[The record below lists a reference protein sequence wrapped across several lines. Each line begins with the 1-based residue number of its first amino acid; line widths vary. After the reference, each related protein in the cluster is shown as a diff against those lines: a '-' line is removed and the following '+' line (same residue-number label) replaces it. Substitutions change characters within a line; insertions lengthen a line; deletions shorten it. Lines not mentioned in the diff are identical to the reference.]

1 MTRFGSISD
10 APASFVLAGVRVVDP
25 ESGTDAVRDLAVR
38 DGRVASTSV
47 IGDSV
52 PHVDASGLIAAPAF
66 CDLHTHLRQPGGE
79 SGETIASGSRA
90 AAHGGYATVCAMPN
104 TEPPLD
110 EPARVA
116 WVAGCAADVAARVRV
131 VAAATIGRAG
141 EQPVAIEELA
151 AAGVVGFSDDG
162 AAVASPRMTRALMA
176 YLAPL
181 GLPLIEHAEDPQLAA
196 GSLMRGGPTATR
208 LGLAGWPPSAELTV
222 VERDIALAA
231 ETGARLHL
239 THLSTAASL
248 EAVRRARERGLPVS
262 CDVTPH
268 HLAMTDAWVAGDR
281 TFAWDEATRGLG
293 DFETALDPAL
303 AYDGRTRVNPPLPS
317 RDDALALLAGV
328 ADGTVDAIATDH
340 APHPPE
346 RKAVE
351 FANAAPGMIGLETA
365 LGVGLAA
372 VAAGKL
378 ELMTL
383 IAALSTRPARLIGES
398 RSMTEGDLADLVVF
412 DARRTWRVEPDDL
425 ASASANTPAARHGAA
440 RHRASHRGR
449 RTRHLRPRPGAILLI
464 ARGVASDAAP
474 WWIWDHPGATERAPS

>member
-1 MTRFGSISD
+1 MTRFGSIAD
-10 APASFVLAGVRVVDP
+10 APASFVLAGARVVDP
-25 ESGTDAVRDLAVR
+25 ATGADGVRDLAVL
-38 DGRVASTSV
+38 DGRLAAPAEAPA
-47 IGDSV
+47 DA
-52 PHVDASGLIAAPAF
+52 PHLDGTGLVAAPAF
-66 CDLHTHLRQPGGE
+66 CDLHTHLRQPGDEGA
-79 SGETIASGSRA
+79 ETIQSGTRA

-116 WVAGCAADVAARVRV
+116 WVARCAADASARVRV
-131 VAAATIGRAG
+131 VAAATVGRAG
-141 EQPVAIEELA
+141 EQPVAMEELA
-151 AAGVVGFSDDG
+151 AAGVAGFSDDG
-162 AAVASPRMTRALMA
+162 TAVASPRLARALMT

-196 GSLMRGGPTATR
+196 GALMRGGPTATR

-239 THLSTAASL
+239 THLSTAAAL
-248 EAVRRARERGLPVS
+248 EAVRRAKERGLAVT

-281 TFAWDEATRGLG
+281 SFAWDEARADADT
-293 DFETALDPAL
+293 FEAELDPTL
-303 AYDGRTRVNPPLPS
+303 AYDGRTRVNPPLAA
-317 RDDALALLAGV
+317 RGDALALLAGV

-365 LGVGLAA
+365 LGLGLAA
-372 VAAGKL
+372 VASGRL
-378 ELMTL
+378 ELMSL
-383 IAALSTRPARLIGES
+383 IAALSTRPASLIGES
-398 RSMTEGDLADLVVF
+398 RSLADGQPADLVVF
-412 DARRTWRVEPDDL
+412 DARQAWRVEPEAL
-425 ASASANTPAARHGAA
+425 ASRSANTPLVGMELPGVVRLTVGG
-440 RHRASHRGR
+440 GR
-449 RTRHLRPRPGAILLI
+449 VTYAHDL
-464 ARGVASDAAP
+464 AP
-474 WWIWDHPGATERAPS
+474 LS